1 MADGLMV
8 GLFLAIALAVLW
20 FTIRLAEGALDD
32 DYGRVVRAALPVYWH
47 EQEAPSMYEGNLVHP
62 VVFWFPEGG
71 DSSTAAVSFHFFVPL
86 STSQGVVVRIGGGD
100 MFPPRARQRTLEGAA
115 DYAARKFGAV
125 ATAVV
130 EKRKRELAQAI
141 ADAPRREAERIAAE
155 ARAANERAEQ
165 KARWDREQAER
176 EARWRAEQ
184 AAAEA
189 LKHKLSGPIALKL
202 AEQQAAADALRKKLA
217 GPIPV
222 NISADGLVGSAGVV
236 FGTEIESGADFIVPF
251 ERLQHMLIAGVSGSG
266 KSVFMH
272 QLLCQLVN
280 APQVEKMYL
289 VDLKGGVEF
298 NRYSGAKTRVIWRYA
313 DVVAVVDELVA
324 LMDARQDEMRERGL
338 QNWPGDRT
346 FLVIDEYA
354 EIQSDLDAAS
364 TPDEKRVAKRLAG
377 NLVRIARRA
386 RALGIVLVCALQ
398 KPTTDAMDSALRNN
412 LGCRICLRVAT
423 RALAASMLD
432 DLDEVPINP
441 VRLRTGRYI
450 YYDASRGVRR
460 YVQAHVAPGIAL

>member
-8 GLFLAIALAVLW
+8 GLFLATALAVLW
-20 FTIRLAEGALDD
+20 FTIRLAEGAFDD
-32 DYGRVVRAALPVYWH
+32 DYGRVVRAPLPVYWD
-47 EQEAPSMYEGNLVHP
+47 EDQAPSRYGANLVSTG
-62 VVFWFPEGG
+62 FYYPEGANSCVDG
-71 DSSTAAVSFHFFVPL
+71 AVCFCFFVPMGA
-86 STSQGVVVRIGGGD
+86 TQGVIVRTSGGG
-100 MFPPRARQRTLEGAA
+100 MYEARARQRALDGAA
-115 DYAARKFGAV
+115 QIAVRKFSHM
-125 ATAVV
+125 ATAAV
-130 EKRKRELAQAI
+130 EKHQREVAQAR
-141 ADAPRREAERIAAE
+141 AEAPRREAERVAIETQVAK
-155 ARAANERAEQ
+155 ERAEQ
-165 KARWDREQAER
+165 QARWDREHAEH
-176 EARWRAEQ
+176 EACWRAEQ

-189 LKHKLSGPIALKL
+189 LK
-202 AEQQAAADALRKKLA
+202 RKLA
-217 GPIPV
+217 GPIPLKLP
-222 NISADGLVGSAGVV
+222 AGAAGVV

-251 ERLQHMLIAGVSGSG
+251 ERLQHMLVAGVSGSG
-266 KSVFMH
+266 KSIFMH
-272 QLLCQLVN
+272 QLLAQIVN
-280 APQVEKMYL
+280 SPQVEKMYL

-338 QNWPGDRT
+338 QNWPGRRT

-423 RALAASMLD
+423 RALASSLLD
-432 DLDEVPINP
+432 DLNEVPVDP
-441 VRLRTGRYI
+441 VGLRTGRYI
-450 YYDASRGVRR
+450 YYDSGRGVRR
-460 YVQAHVAPGIAL
+460 YVQAHVAPGVSL